1 MMMFRENPNE
11 KQSSRKVIRCFEE
24 DIGYFYDFYNSLYT
38 KMFIDDLSRNI
49 MPMRANFDIRIEPSS
64 NEVEELIKL
73 ALSNPY
79 EEPQNIKLQNI
90 TEVVCDFIK
99 IAAHNLAC
107 YGKAYYEI
115 VYFYT
120 DEKKQKIDSFAFEN
134 IPNHCIK
141 EKFGFYW
148 QYIPPKIEE
157 QKINIK
163 RFNWIPKNNILVL
176 CIPKQLGGVR
186 KFRKLV
192 AHLQWL
198 SKYNTLK
205 EENIEF
211 FLAKE
216 TSQLGWTA
224 RKMFN
229 KKVLEFY
236 QNYRYLKFEWTKAVL
251 REYII
256 HRLNYTLEKI
266 GRELGFNAKIIMEGT
281 PSSQDYKNYVDKLLE
296 GSLQFSEVFKL
307 KMS

>member
-1 MMMFRENPNE
+1 MFRENLNE

-38 KMFIDDLSRNI
+38 KMFIDDLSQNI

-141 EKFGFYW
+141 EIIGFYW
-148 QYIPPKIEE
+148 QYIPQKIEE

-192 AHLQWL
+192 AHLQCL
-198 SKYNTLK
+198 SKHNILK

-224 RKMFN
+224 RGMFN

-236 QNYRYLKFEWTKAVL
+236 QNYRYLKFELTKAVL

-256 HRLNYTLEKI
+256 HRLNYILEKI

>member
-1 MMMFRENPNE
+1 MMFRENLNE
-11 KQSSRKVIRCFEE
+11 KQSSRKVIRCFGE

-49 MPMRANFDIRIEPSS
+49 MPMRANFDIKIEPSS

-79 EEPQNIKLQNI
+79 EEPQNIK
-90 TEVVCDFIK
+90 EVVCDFIE

-141 EKFGFYW
+141 EIIGFYW
-148 QYIPPKIEE
+148 QYIPQKIEE
-157 QKINIK
+157 KKINIK

-198 SKYNTLK
+198 SKHNILK

-224 RKMFN
+224 RGIFN

-251 REYII
+251 REYLI

-266 GRELGFNAKIIMEGT
+266 GKELGFNAKIIIEGT
-281 PSSQDYKNYVDKLLE
+281 PSSQDYKNYIGKLLE
-296 GSLQFSEVFKL
+296 GSLQFSEIFKL